1 MEIDNFA
8 SLITPEEHHSYLQDT
23 QINPQRLQLQN
34 LSIRGRNLS
43 WVKEQKI
50 NPNIFVQKPTELPP
64 LLK

>member
-8 SLITPEEHHSYLQDT
+8 SSITPEEHHSYLQDT

-34 LSIRGRNLS
+34 LNIRGRNLS

>member
-1 MEIDNFA
+1 MKN
-8 SLITPEEHHSYLQDT
+8 TTTTYKT

-34 LSIRGRNLS
+34 LNIGGRNLS

-50 NPNIFVQKPTELPP
+50 KPNIFVQKPIELPT